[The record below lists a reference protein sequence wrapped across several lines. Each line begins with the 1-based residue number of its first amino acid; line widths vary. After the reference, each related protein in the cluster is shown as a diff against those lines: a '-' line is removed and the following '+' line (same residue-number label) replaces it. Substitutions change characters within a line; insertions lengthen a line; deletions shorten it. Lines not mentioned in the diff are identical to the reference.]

1 MYIKMYVTEEEKKQL
16 EQIAQRK
23 KIPLSKLCYEQVFPL
38 LHNPMKDST
47 IYLPNQTDWEKCTH
61 SVTLHLSDSEHDTLT
76 KRANGSPLSRYIRSI
91 LLYHSEPIHIEVY
104 TEDISILTIQ
114 VSGYI
119 QRLYSFIAALA
130 IRQQLYEADY
140 NHLIQ
145 IANDTQKVLRDVAN
159 YVKANRSSIR
169 ATGVRILRKEIK
181 KAVEKLMQK

>member
-1 MYIKMYVTEEEKKQL
+1 MYIKMYVTEYERKQL

-23 KIPLSKLCYEQVFPL
+23 KIPLSKLCYEQIIPL
-38 LHNPMKDST
+38 LHNPMKDAT

-61 SVTLHLSDSEHDTLT
+61 SVTLHLNNSEYDTLM
-76 KRANGSPLSRYIRSI
+76 KKANGSPLSRYIRSI

-104 TEDISILTIQ
+104 TEDISILTMQ

-130 IRQQLYEADY
+130 IRQQLYEVDY
-140 NHLIQ
+140 NHLIK
-145 IANDTQKVLRDVAN
+145 ITNDTQKALQDVVN
-159 YVKANRSSIR
+159 YAKANRSSIR

-181 KAVEKLMQK
+181 KAVEKQMQK

>member
-23 KIPLSKLCYEQVFPL
+23 KIPLSMLCYEQVIPL

-47 IYLPNQTDWEKCTH
+47 IYLPDQTDWEKCTH
-61 SVTLHLSDSEHDTLT
+61 SVTLHLSDSEYDTLT

-91 LLYHSEPIHIEVY
+91 LLYHSEPIQIEVY
-104 TEDISILTIQ
+104 TEDISILTMK

-130 IRQQLYEADY
+130 IRQQLYEADF

-145 IANDTQKVLRDVAN
+145 IAKDTQKALRDVAN

-169 ATGVRILRKEIK
+169 SSGIQILRKKIK
-181 KAVEKLMQK
+181 KAVEKQMQK

>member
-1 MYIKMYVTEEEKKQL
+1 MYIKMYVTEKEKKQL

-23 KIPLSKLCYEQVFPL
+23 EIPLSKLCYEQVIPL

-47 IYLPNQTDWEKCTH
+47 IYLPDQTDRAKCTH
-61 SVTLHLSDSEHDTLT
+61 SVTLHLNDSEYDTLT

-91 LLYHSEPIHIEVY
+91 LLYHSEPIYIEIY
-104 TEDISILTIQ
+104 TEDISILTMQ

-119 QRLYSFIAALA
+119 QRLYSFIATLA

-145 IANDTQKVLRDVAN
+145 IANDTQKAFRDVAN
-159 YVKANRSSIR
+159 YAKANRSSIR
-169 ATGVRILRKEIK
+169 ATGIRILRKEIK
-181 KAVEKLMQK
+181 KAVEKQTLQ